1 MPLAKPFLAIW
12 HSSRLKVQPIL
23 IQEESMKPRWWIA
36 LFATAFFAL
45 NCGSAFAQG
54 KGHGKGHDKDKHD
67 DDDSSEHVVV
77 SSYDRDSIHEWYHAH
92 ENGLPPGLAK
102 RDRLPPG
109 LEKQLRER
117 GTLPPGLQKKI
128 QPMPVDLERRLPPPP
143 EGCGCRHVIIGGHL
157 VLLNIK
163 TNYVYSVFH
172 FEIQ

>member
-1 MPLAKPFLAIW
+1 MM
-12 HSSRLKVQPIL
+12 SR
-23 IQEESMKPRWWIA
+23 RWIA
-36 LFATAFFAL
+36 VFATAVFAL
-45 NCGSAFAQG
+45 TSCAAFGQG

-67 DDDSSEHVVV
+67 DDDSNEHVVV
-77 SSYDRDSIHEWYHAH
+77 SSYDRDSIHAWYHEH
-92 ENGLPPGLAK
+92 ESGLPPGLAK

-128 QPMPVDLERRLPPPP
+128 QPVPVDLERRLPPPP
-143 EGCGCRHVIIGGHL
+143 EGCGCRHVIIGGHV